1 MSNDK
6 HTRLAVIGGGPGGY
20 AAAFRAADLG
30 MDVTL
35 IDPQENP
42 GGVCLYWGCIPTKA
56 LLHVVKVKD
65 EARAAKEWGL
75 AFGEPKVDI
84 DKLRSFKDGV
94 IRKLTGG
101 LGQLTKKRKIRYL
114 RGYGRLEGPG
124 SLTVDLVEGETERI
138 EFDKAIVAA
147 GSTPISL
154 PNVDLE
160 SDRILYARS
169 ALDLEEVPESLLVV
183 GGGYI
188 GLELGSVYGKLGA
201 KVSIVEMMDGIM
213 PGADRDLVKVFEK
226 ANKDVFEEVMTNT
239 VVDTMEEGKKGL
251 KVTFKPTSGNGKGR
265 TETYSKVLLTV
276 GHRPNIENLGLKEA
290 GVETGEKG
298 FIVVDEKRR
307 TNVESIYAVGD
318 ITGPPLLAH
327 KAKLEGR
334 VAAEAIAG
342 EPSAYD
348 PATIPSVEYT
358 DPEIAWC
365 GITETEAKDQGLD
378 VTVSS
383 FPWAASGR
391 AVAMGTSVGKTK
403 LIVDNKSERV
413 LGVGIVGKDA
423 GELIPEGVLAL
434 EMAALAKDLELTV
447 HPHPTLSETIMEAA
461 AAFYGSPTD
470 MMGST

>member
-1 MSNDK
+1 MSENTA
-6 HTRLAVIGGGPGGY
+6 TRLAVLGAGPGGY

-35 IDPQENP
+35 VDPQKNP

-65 EARAAKEWGL
+65 EARAAVDWGL
-75 AFGEPKVDI
+75 TYPEPEVDI

-94 IRKLTGG
+94 IKKLTSG
-101 LGQLTKKRKIRYL
+101 LGQLTKKRKITYL
-114 RGYGRLEGPG
+114 QGQGRFTGPTRIQVELVDG
-124 SLTVDLVEGETERI
+124 GDETV

-147 GSTPISL
+147 GSSPISL

-169 ALDLEEVPESLLVV
+169 ALDLEEIPENLLVV

-188 GLELGSVYGKLGA
+188 GLELGSVYGKLGS
-201 KVSIVEMMDGIM
+201 KVTIVEMMPGIM
-213 PGADRDLVKVFEK
+213 PGADRDLVQIFEK
-226 ANKDVFEEVMTNT
+226 ANREVFEEVLTNT
-239 VVDTMEEGKKGL
+239 VVNTMEETKKGL
-251 KVTFKPTSGNGKGR
+251 KVTMKPTSGEGEETTK
-265 TETYSKVLLTV
+265 TYSKVLLTV
-276 GHRPNIENLGLKEA
+276 GHRPNTEELGLDDL
-290 GVETGEKG
+290 GIETGDKG
-298 FIVVDEKRR
+298 YIVVDATRR
-307 TNVESIYAVGD
+307 TNVDSIYAVGD

-342 EPSAYD
+342 EPSSFD

-365 GITETEAKDQGLD
+365 GITETEAKEQGLD
-378 VTVSS
+378 YTVSS

-391 AVAMGTSVGKTK
+391 AVAMGTNIGKTK
-403 LIVDNKSERV
+403 LIVDNKTERV
-413 LGVGIVGKDA
+413 LGVGIVGKNA
-423 GELIPEGVLAL
+423 GELIPEGVLAV
-434 EMAALAKDLELTV
+434 EMAALARDLELTI

>member
-1 MSNDK
+1 MSKDESL
-6 HTRLAVIGGGPGGY
+6 RLAVIGGGPGGY
-20 AAAFRAADLG
+20 AAAFRAAAFG
-30 MDVTL
+30 MEVTL
-35 IDPQENP
+35 VDPQKNP

-65 EARAAKEWGL
+65 EARAAKEWGVS
-75 AFGEPKVDI
+75 FGEPKVDI

-94 IRKLTGG
+94 IDKLTDG
-101 LGQLTKKRKIRYL
+101 LGRLTKKRKIRHL
-114 RGYGRLEGPG
+114 RGYGRFEGPG
-124 SLTVDLVEGETERI
+124 ALTIDLVEGDTERV

-147 GSTPISL
+147 GASPISL
-154 PNVDLE
+154 PNVELE

-169 ALDLEEVPESLLVV
+169 ALDLEEIPETLLVV

-213 PGADRDLVKVFEK
+213 PGADRDLVGIFEK
-226 ANKDVFEEVMTNT
+226 ANEGVFEEVMTNT
-239 VVDTMEEGKKGL
+239 VVDTIEEAKKGL
-251 KVTFKPTSGNGKGR
+251 KVTFKPTSGEGKGR
-265 TETYSKVLLTV
+265 SKTYSKVLLAV
-276 GHRPNIENLGLKEA
+276 GHRPNIENLGLEDA

-298 FIVVDEKRR
+298 FVNVDAQRR

-365 GITETEAKDQGLD
+365 GVTETEAKDQGLD

-391 AVAMGTSVGKTK
+391 AAAMGTSVGKTK
-403 LIVDNKSERV
+403 LIVDNTTERV

>member
-1 MSNDK
+1 MSKDK
-6 HTRLAVIGGGPGGY
+6 SIRLAVIGGGPGGY

-30 MDVTL
+30 MEVTL
-35 IDPQENP
+35 VDPQENP

-65 EARAAKEWGL
+65 EARSASEWGIS
-75 AFGEPKVDI
+75 FGEPKVDI

-94 IRKLTGG
+94 IEKLTGG
-101 LGQLTKKRKIRYL
+101 LGQLTKKRKIRHL
-114 RGYGRLEGPG
+114 RGYGRLNGPD
-124 SLTVDLVEGETERI
+124 SLTVDLVDGETEKV

-147 GSTPISL
+147 GSSPISL
-154 PNVDLE
+154 PNVELE

-201 KVSIVEMMDGIM
+201 KVSIVEMTDGIM
-213 PGADRDLVKVFEK
+213 PGADRDLVNVFEK
-226 ANKDVFEEVMTNT
+226 ANKEVFEEVMTNT
-239 VVDTMEEGKKGL
+239 VVDTMEEAKKGL
-251 KVTFKPTSGNGKGR
+251 KVTFKPTSGEGKGR
-265 TETYSKVLLTV
+265 SKTYSKVLLTV
-276 GHRPNIENLGLKEA
+276 GHRPNTENLGLEDA

-298 FIVVDEKRR
+298 YIKVDAQRR

-318 ITGPPLLAH
+318 INGPPLLAH

-365 GITETEAKDQGLD
+365 GITEAEAKDQGLD

-391 AVAMGTSVGKTK
+391 AAAMGTSVGKTK
-403 LIVDNKSERV
+403 LIVDNKTERV
-413 LGVGIVGKDA
+413 LGVGIVGKNA

-470 MMGST
+470 MMGPT